1 MANFI
6 EYTVKECYTRN
17 KYVKELRCYFMAEN
31 QTLSRQ
37 QSKQEKLEKRNLLIN
52 RIMLIPLI
60 VVLGIIP
67 LIVRLQITTPDVDVA
82 IAMGTSKFADFFSS
96 YKASFI
102 ILTAVAMLVVL
113 FLVAQKEMF
122 KVDKTTITYMICSG
136 LFIITSLAATVM
148 SQYGSAAW
156 WGIPDRCEGMVVTA
170 CYILILMYALMVFR
184 KYDSY
189 KYIILALAVVVAVNA
204 FFGYFQYVGKDL
216 IVNNQ
221 FVQNLVISKTD
232 QASINGLS
240 GLIDKGTIYGTMFHY
255 NYVGSFAAMM
265 VPLFVTLTL
274 FLKGK
279 KNKIFCGIV
288 SLLAVF
294 LLFGS
299 TSRAGLIGFGV
310 ALVFGI
316 IIFARKMMRK
326 WKIVVPVI
334 LAAIVVVFGFNA
346 ATNGQIFSRIPTLV
360 NDITSLFSGADT
372 DFDYKDHI
380 PVRNV
385 IIENG
390 TATLETQDDALTF
403 KAESDGVATYDK
415 SGNPVAYTV
424 ANGTYTTTDS
434 RFSNIS
440 YVMGQ
445 TELLKEN
452 EVSVP
457 IVRVTV
463 NGIEAFLFKVD
474 PTEGLYAINDIA
486 EQKIEIKDAPYVGFK
501 GKEKV
506 GSARGYIWSRSI
518 PMLKETWLVGKGPD
532 TFALE
537 FPQND
542 ILAKWWA
549 YNTPNMI
556 IDKPHNLYLQ
566 FAINNGGLAL
576 LAFLIL
582 VIVYVVNCFKLYA
595 FRGFYENKEI
605 IGIATFLAIMGYLG
619 AGFFNDSV
627 VSVAPVFWALLG
639 TGMAINYMINK
650 ERVENERRVAHATI
664 DMKTKKH
671 LAK

>member
-1 MANFI
+1 MSADQ
-6 EYTVKECYTRN
+6 
-17 KYVKELRCYFMAEN
+17 M
-31 QTLSRQ
+31 
-37 QSKQEKLEKRNLLIN
+37 QSKQQRLEKKNSLIN
-52 RIMLIPLI
+52 KIMFLPII

-67 LIVRLQITTPDVDVA
+67 LIVRLQVIDPDVDVA
-82 IAMGTSKFADFFSS
+82 IAMETSTFADFFSS

-102 ILTAVAMLVVL
+102 ILATVVMLVMM
-113 FLVAQKEMF
+113 FLLLQKDMF
-122 KVDKTTITYMICSG
+122 KLDKLTVTYMICSG
-136 LFIITSLAATVM
+136 IFVLTSLVATVC
-148 SQYGSAAW
+148 SSYKSSAW
-156 WGIPDRCEGMVVTA
+156 WGIPDRSEGMVITA
-170 CYILILMYALMVFR
+170 CYILILLYTLTVFR
-184 KYDSY
+184 KYDNY
-189 KYIILALAVVVAVNA
+189 KYIVLSLSVVVVVSA

-216 IVNNQ
+216 IVNNK
-221 FVQNLVISKTD
+221 FVQSMVISKAD
-232 QASINGLS
+232 RESIANLS
-240 GLIDKGTIYGTMFHY
+240 GLIERGTMYGTMFHY
-255 NYVGSFAAMM
+255 NYLGSFAAMM
-265 VPLFVTLTL
+265 VPLFITLAL
-274 FLKGK
+274 FIKGK
-279 KNKIFCGIV
+279 KNKIFFGVI
-288 SLLAVF
+288 SLLSVF

-299 TSRAGLIGFGV
+299 TSRAGLIGLAVAILFG
-310 ALVFGI
+310 L
-316 IIFARKMMRK
+316 IIFARKIMRK
-326 WKIVVPVI
+326 WKVVVPVI
-334 LAAIVVVFGFNA
+334 FAAVVVVVGFNV
-346 ATNGQIFSRIPTLV
+346 ATNGQIFSRIPMLMS
-360 NDITSLFSGADT
+360 DITSLFSNSDAE
-372 DFDYKDHI
+372 FDYKDHI

-390 TATLETQDDALTF
+390 QATLETQDNALTF
-403 KAESDGVATYDK
+403 VTDGSALYTHDK
-415 SGNPVAYTV
+415 DGNRV
-424 ANGTYTTTDS
+424 TYTEDNGVYTTEDA
-434 RFSNIS
+434 RFSNIT
-440 YVMGQ
+440 YKVGQ
-445 TELLKEN
+445 TELLKEG
-452 EVSVP
+452 EQPSP
-457 IVRVTV
+457 IIRVTV
-463 NGIEAFLFKVD
+463 DGMDAFIFKVD
-474 PTEGLYAINDIA
+474 AEEGLYAINDIA

-576 LAFLIL
+576 LAFLVL